1 MNKSQIRGVANNPI
15 GNVRQE
21 EGKVAGRMAQQAKG
35 LDQQSF
41 GQTQNAVGDIEDVTK
56 GEGQRNEWHCR
67 RPLTTVFT
75 RNTT

>member
-1 MNKSQIRGVANNPI
+1 
-15 GNVRQE
+15 
-21 EGKVAGRMAQQAKG
+21 MAQQAKG